1 MQLVSDEDLTNMI
14 PTLTQDSV
22 EETPM
27 NMSSR
32 AYRMERVSLNE
43 KSHGGKPSLL
53 AMFTVRFRRFFLHK
67 TGGLN
72 KLIEPVLHLTNRKT
86 RLS

>member
-43 KSHGGKPSLL
+43 SPTVGSTLCWLCLPCDQEIFL
-53 AMFTVRFRRFFLHK
+53 AQEWRLKQMNWN
-67 TGGLN
+67 GLA
-72 KLIEPVLHLTNRKT
+72 LD
-86 RLS
+86 

>member
-43 KSHGGKPSLL
+43 IVPRWEAFSAGYVYCAIQEIFL
-53 AMFTVRFRRFFLHK
+53 AQDW
-67 TGGLN
+67 
-72 KLIEPVLHLTNRKT
+72 
-86 RLS
+86 RLKQIN